1 MNTEIILTSCQKRA
15 FKRIKKL
22 TNLFITGNAGTGK
35 STLMSDFI
43 KWFEKYQPHKTY
55 KITSSTGSSAL
66 LIQNASTIHS
76 YLGATKS
83 SDFFPLKNVM
93 SLLRRNPDR
102 AKDLYYLDLLIID
115 EISMISNIFFD
126 KIAEF
131 FFLINRYFMTF
142 YEQEKDDGI
151 NLPNLDYFY
160 KTYLNH
166 NIAKDICLNIG
177 EKLQL
182 ILCGDFRQLPPVK
195 SYEERNADYAFKSS
209 AWKINNIKTEI
220 LQENCRVSDDDFFN
234 MLLKNAAHA
243 NKNLSD
249 IYIQKLNETRT
260 NNIVNPTKIF
270 CTKDKRD
277 KENYIQYQKLKYGSY
292 NEVIYRTEFSKNSE
306 TRNWLKEIGINNS
319 DIADIS
325 LIVGAVVLITY
336 NIDLENGLANG
347 TKGVV
352 TELTNTGPKIKYEKK
367 DKNGFIEVIIKPIE
381 KRYNINNKCQEND
394 ECPVPASRNKTGDG
408 VPTHCWE
415 HGRNM
420 EPCNI
425 YVKYYPVMLGYA
437 MTTHRSQG
445 MTLEGVEFDPEDVFL
460 PGQAYVAISRVKKL
474 EHIKIIGNINKNHFL
489 QDEAVMNFYK

>member
-292 NEVIYRTEFSKNSE
+292 REVIYRTEFSKIQK
-306 TRNWLKEIGINNS
+306 LVIG
-319 DIADIS
+319 
-325 LIVGAVVLITY
+325 
-336 NIDLENGLANG
+336 
-347 TKGVV
+347 
-352 TELTNTGPKIKYEKK
+352 
-367 DKNGFIEVIIKPIE
+367 
-381 KRYNINNKCQEND
+381 
-394 ECPVPASRNKTGDG
+394 
-408 VPTHCWE
+408 
-415 HGRNM
+415 
-420 EPCNI
+420 
-425 YVKYYPVMLGYA
+425 
-437 MTTHRSQG
+437 
-445 MTLEGVEFDPEDVFL
+445 
-460 PGQAYVAISRVKKL
+460 
-474 EHIKIIGNINKNHFL
+474 
-489 QDEAVMNFYK
+489 